1 MVDISD
7 SFRFS
12 FKDPDWVM
20 KYLIGC
26 LFSLLS
32 IFILPIP
39 VLYGYYIELL
49 QKVSNNDPIPLPEWK
64 DPGIKFL
71 TGLKYITVMII
82 YYLPLLIILIP
93 TFALFIIMS
102 IWNAHTGNFFESG
115 LFGMF
120 IILTVVPY
128 SIFIYLLQPSITILF
143 SNKESMRDALN
154 IGQVI
159 KLFKIRWEDI
169 LVVSVLTMVFDLLA
183 VVGILFFII
192 GIFFTTFFVQ
202 IIRFHM
208 YGQIGRD
215 FKKAQLI

>member
-7 SFRFS
+7 SFKFS
-12 FKDPDWVM
+12 FKDSDWIS

-32 IFILPIP
+32 IFVLPIP

-49 QKVSNNDPIPLPEWK
+49 QKVSNNDPNPLPEWK

-71 TGLKYITVMII
+71 TGLKYIAVMII
-82 YYLPLLIILIP
+82 YYLPLLIILVP
-93 TFALFIIMS
+93 TLALLIIMS
-102 IWNAHTGNFFESG
+102 IWNSHTGNFFESE
-115 LFGMF
+115 LFGIF
-120 IILTVVPY
+120 IILSVVPY

-143 SNKESMRDALN
+143 SIKESMRDALN
-154 IGQVI
+154 IGRVI

-169 LVVSVLTMVFDLLA
+169 LVVSVLTVVFDFLA
-183 VVGILFFII
+183 VAGILFFII

-208 YGQIGRD
+208 YGQIGREY
-215 FKKAQLI
+215 KKAQLI